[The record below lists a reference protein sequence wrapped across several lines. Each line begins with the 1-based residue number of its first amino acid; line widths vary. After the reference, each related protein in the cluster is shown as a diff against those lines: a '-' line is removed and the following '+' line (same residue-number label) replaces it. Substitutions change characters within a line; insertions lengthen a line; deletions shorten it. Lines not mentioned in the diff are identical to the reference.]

1 MTRILI
7 VEDEII
13 IGLDLAEQLT
23 EAGFVVVGIA
33 TTAEQGLDLLDRE
46 GCDAAI
52 LDVNLG
58 DHTSQPVAQQLAAKR
73 LPFVVLTGYTVE
85 QAPEAFY
92 HAPALTKPILMDRLL
107 AELRKCTES
116 AP

>member
-1 MTRILI
+1 MTRVLI

-23 EAGFVVVGIA
+23 EAGFDVSGIA
-33 TTAEQGLDLLDRE
+33 TTAKQGLDLFDRN
-46 GCDAAI
+46 GCDVAI

-58 DHTSQPVAQQLAAKR
+58 DHTSLPVAKHLRAKQV
-73 LPFVVLTGYTVE
+73 PFVVLTGYASGQSPKE
-85 QAPEAFY
+85 FNLGPMLA
-92 HAPALTKPILMDRLL
+92 KPIRMDQLI
-107 AELRKCTES
+107 AELRKCLRP